1 MILRDLIKFA
11 LSNLWRGKLRS
22 LLTILGVSIGV
33 AALIAMVSF
42 GSGLQKTF
50 FDEFSD
56 LELFNTVRIT
66 PTRVDLSTIF
76 SLSRRTVKNIAQL
89 DTKKPV
95 ILTDSVLQK
104 VKEAVHSLVPNALV
118 YPEIIFPSRVT
129 FDTMETIVMTEAL
142 PAAMAGV
149 AGYREIR
156 VGKFFDSDSSYDAVV
171 SEILLTRIGLRSPEE
186 ALGKHIKLTTVSLDA
201 QKVMQLALNPIQL
214 AVGLPVAENSY
225 DFRIVGVLS
234 SDIQKLSSGFR
245 LIIPIATSEKI
256 SRLNFLSTI
265 ELLRNNEQSAG
276 YQAIIVRASSQKECE
291 RLKAVAEALGLSAI
305 SFTDQFEEFKKLF
318 IVFEFALAVIGT
330 VALVV
335 ATLGITNTMVMS
347 IVERYREI
355 GIMKAVGA
363 ADREIRKIFFVES
376 AVVGFIGGIIGI
388 VLGKLATA
396 AINTLVNFY
405 ITSQTGT
412 RIEFF
417 HFPLWLIL
425 STEVFSIVISLVA
438 GLYPAYRAMRIDP
451 VEALRYQ

>member
-1 MILRDLIKFA
+1 MTLSDLIKFA
-11 LSNLWRGKLRS
+11 LSNLWREKLRS

-33 AALIAMVSF
+33 AALMAMVSF

-50 FDEFSD
+50 SDEFND

-76 SLSRRTVKNIAQL
+76 SLSKRTVKNLAQP
-89 DTKKPV
+89 DTKNPIV
-95 ILTDSVLQK
+95 LTDSVLQK
-104 VKEAVHSLVPNALV
+104 VKAVVRHIAPNALI

-129 FDTMETIVMTEAL
+129 FDTMETVVMTEAL
-142 PAAMAGV
+142 PAAMANV

-156 VGKFFDSDSSYDAVV
+156 VGKFFESDSSHDVVV
-171 SEILLTRIGLRSPEE
+171 SEILLTRIGIRSPEA

-201 QKVMQLALNPIQL
+201 QRVMQLALNPMQFGM
-214 AVGLPVAENSY
+214 GLPVAEKSY

-234 SDIQKLSSGFR
+234 NDIQKLSSGFR
-245 LIIPIATSEKI
+245 LIMPIATSEKI

-265 ELLRNNEQSAG
+265 ELLRKNEQSAG
-276 YQAIIVRASSQKECE
+276 YQAIIVRATSQKECE
-291 RLKAVAEALGLSAI
+291 ALKAAMETLGLNAT

-347 IVERYREI
+347 IMERYREI
-355 GIMKAVGA
+355 GIMKATGA

-376 AVVGFIGGIIGI
+376 VVIGFIGGIGGI

-396 AINTLVNFY
+396 AINMLVNLY
-405 ITSQTGT
+405 IASQTGT

-417 HFPLWLIL
+417 HFPLWLML
-425 STEVFSIVISLVA
+425 SAVIFSMVISLIA

>member
-1 MILRDLIKFA
+1 
-11 LSNLWRGKLRS
+11 
-22 LLTILGVSIGV
+22 
-33 AALIAMVSF
+33 
-42 GSGLQKTF
+42 
-50 FDEFSD
+50 
-56 LELFNTVRIT
+56 
-66 PTRVDLSTIF
+66 
-76 SLSRRTVKNIAQL
+76 
-89 DTKKPV
+89 
-95 ILTDSVLQK
+95 
-104 VKEAVHSLVPNALV
+104 
-118 YPEIIFPSRVT
+118 
-129 FDTMETIVMTEAL
+129 METIVMTEAL

-156 VGKFFDSDSSYDAVV
+156 VGKFFDSDSSHDVVV
-171 SEILLTRIGLRSPEE
+171 SEILLTRIGIRSPEE

-214 AVGLPVAENSY
+214 AVGLPVTENSY

-276 YQAIIVRASSQKECE
+276 YQAIIVRASNQKECE
-291 RLKAVAEALGLSAI
+291 RLKAVAEALGLNAT

-363 ADREIRKIFFVES
+363 ADHEIRKIFFVES
-376 AVVGFIGGIIGI
+376 VVIGFIGGIIGI

-396 AINTLVNFY
+396 AINLLVNLY
-405 ITSQTGT
+405 IASQTGT

-417 HFPLWLIL
+417 HFPLWLML
-425 STEVFSIVISLVA
+425 SAVIFSMVISLIA